1 MGCLPS
7 SGVLPADETRAG
19 GAGRDPKGGRTIVQT
34 ADRLKKIPPYLFMEL
49 RNKIAQARAA
59 GVDVISL
66 AIGDPVEPTPAPVID
81 ELARSAR
88 EPANHRYP
96 TDEEKGMFTFRQAV
110 AKWYAERYQ
119 VSVDPAT
126 EVLALIGSK
135 EGCHHFV
142 LARVNP
148 GEPVLM
154 TDPGYPA
161 YRASILMAGGE
172 PVNIPIRPENAYLPR
187 LADIPSDLARR
198 ASAMFLNYPNNP
210 TGATATVAFL
220 HELVEFARHYDIAVC
235 YDNPYVEIVFDGEKP
250 LSFLSVPGAKDVGV
264 ELNSLSKPFNMT
276 GWRLGMALGNRDLI
290 AAMSQV
296 KENTDSGVFSAIQF
310 AGIAALNRCGENI
323 GQMLGIYARRRQIMV
338 QALADVG
345 IIFKPNRGTFY
356 LWAPVPHGMS
366 SIEFATLLFEKAHIV
381 VAAGTAYG
389 QYGEG
394 FVRFSLTVPDARLQ
408 EAVERLRKA
417 LA

>member
-1 MGCLPS
+1 M
-7 SGVLPADETRAG
+7 R
-19 GAGRDPKGGRTIVQT
+19 T

-66 AIGDPVEPTPAPVID
+66 AIGDPVEPTPQPVIE
-81 ELARSAR
+81 ELARAAH

-96 TDEEKGMFTFRQAV
+96 TDEEKGMLAFRQAV

-119 VSVDPAT
+119 VALDPGT
-126 EVLALIGSK
+126 EVIALIGSK

-148 GEPVLM
+148 GEMVLM

-172 PVNIPIRPENAYLPR
+172 PVNVPIRAEDNYLPR
-187 LADIPSDLARR
+187 LTDIPTAVAKR
-198 ASAMFLNYPNNP
+198 ATAMFLNYPNNP
-210 TGATATVAFL
+210 TGATATSAFL
-220 HELVEFARHYDIAVC
+220 RELVEFARTFDIAVC
-235 YDNPYVEIVFDGEKP
+235 YDNPYIEVVFEGEKP
-250 LSFLSVPGAKDVGV
+250 LSFLSVPGARDVGV

-276 GWRLGMALGNRDLI
+276 GWRLGMAVGNKELI
-290 AAMSQV
+290 AAISQV
-296 KENTDSGVFSAIQF
+296 KENTDSGVFNAIQF
-310 AGIAALNRCGENI
+310 AGITALSRCSENI
-323 GQMLGIYARRRQIMV
+323 GRMLEIYARRRTRLLG
-338 QALADVG
+338 ALADVG
-345 IIFKPNRGTFY
+345 IRFAPPHGTFY
-356 LWAPVPHGMS
+356 LWVPTPKGLS
-366 SIEFATLLFEKAHIV
+366 SIEFATLLFEQAHVV

-394 FVRFSLTVPDARLQ
+394 YVRFSLTVSDDRLD
-408 EAVERLRKA
+408 EALQRVRKA
-417 LA
+417 LR

>member
-1 MGCLPS
+1 M
-7 SGVLPADETRAG
+7 R
-19 GAGRDPKGGRTIVQT
+19 T

-49 RNKIAQARAA
+49 RNKIANARAA

-66 AIGDPVEPTPAPVID
+66 AIGDPVEPTPVPVID
-81 ELARSAR
+81 ELARAAR
-88 EPANHRYP
+88 DPANHRYP
-96 TDEEKGMFTFRQAV
+96 TDEEKGMLAFRQAV

-119 VSVDPAT
+119 VAVDPAT

-148 GEPVLM
+148 GETVLM

-172 PVNIPIRPENAYLPR
+172 PVNVPIRAENGYLPK
-187 LADIPSDLARR
+187 LADIPTDVARR
-198 ASAMFLNYPNNP
+198 ATAMFLNYPNNP
-210 TGATATVAFL
+210 TGATATAAFL
-220 HELVEFARHYDIAVC
+220 HELVEFARQYDVAIC
-235 YDNPYVEIVFDGEKP
+235 YDNPYIEVVFDGEKP

-276 GWRLGMALGNRDLI
+276 GWRLGMAAGNKDLI
-290 AAMSQV
+290 AAISQV
-296 KENTDSGVFSAIQF
+296 KENTDSGVFNAIQF
-310 AGIAALNRCGENI
+310 AGIAALERCGENI
-323 GQMLGIYARRRQIMV
+323 GHMLHLYANRRQLV
-338 QALADVG
+338 LQTLAAVG
-345 IIFKPNRGTFY
+345 IRFQPNRGTFY
-356 LWAPVPHGMS
+356 LWVPTPKGMS
-366 SIEFATLLFEKAHIV
+366 SIDFATMLFEKAHIV

-394 FVRFSLTVPDARLQ
+394 FVRFSLTVADDRLR
-408 EAVERLRKA
+408 EAMDRLRKA
-417 LA
+417 LQ

>member
-1 MGCLPS
+1 M
-7 SGVLPADETRAG
+7 R
-19 GAGRDPKGGRTIVQT
+19 T

-81 ELARSAR
+81 ELARTAHD
-88 EPANHRYP
+88 PANHRYP
-96 TDEEKGMFTFRQAV
+96 TDEEKGMLAFRQAV
-110 AKWYAERYQ
+110 AQWYADRYG
-119 VSVDPAT
+119 VTVDPAT

-148 GEPVLM
+148 GETVLM

-172 PVNIPIRPENAYLPR
+172 PVNVPIRAENGYLPR
-187 LADIPSDLARR
+187 LGDIPTDVARR

-210 TGATATVAFL
+210 TGATATPAFL
-220 HELVEFARHYDIAVC
+220 RELVDFARQYDVAVC
-235 YDNPYVEIVFDGEKP
+235 YDNPYIEVVFDGEKP
-250 LSFLSVPGAKDVGV
+250 LSFLSIPGAKDVGV

-276 GWRLGMALGNRDLI
+276 GWRLGMALGNKDLV
-290 AAMSQV
+290 AAISQV
-296 KENTDSGVFSAIQF
+296 KENTDSGVFNAIQF
-310 AGIAALNRCGENI
+310 AGITALSRCAENI
-323 GQMLGIYARRRQIMV
+323 GHMLGIYAQRRTLVLQT
-338 QALADVG
+338 LADIG
-345 IIFKPNRGTFY
+345 IQYKPARGTFY
-356 LWAPVPHGMS
+356 LWVPTPKGMS
-366 SIEFATLLFEKAHIV
+366 SIEFATMLFEKAHIV

-394 FVRFSLTVPDARLQ
+394 FVRFSLTVTD
-408 EAVERLRKA
+408 ERLREAMARLRTA
-417 LA
+417 LS

>member
-1 MGCLPS
+1 M
-7 SGVLPADETRAG
+7 R
-19 GAGRDPKGGRTIVQT
+19 T

-49 RNKIAQARAA
+49 RNKIAKARTA

-66 AIGDPVEPTPAPVID
+66 AIGDPVEPTPGPVID
-81 ELARSAR
+81 ELARAAHD
-88 EPANHRYP
+88 PANHRYP
-96 TDEEKGMFTFRQAV
+96 TDEEKGMLAFRQAV
-110 AKWYAERYQ
+110 GKWYADRYQ

-148 GEPVLM
+148 GETVLM

-172 PVNIPIRPENAYLPR
+172 PVNVPIRAENGYLPR
-187 LADIPSDLARR
+187 LADIPTDTARR

-210 TGATATVAFL
+210 TGATATPAFL
-220 HELVEFARHYDIAVC
+220 RELVEFARQYDIAIC
-235 YDNPYVEIVFDGEKP
+235 YDNPYIEVVFDGEKP

-276 GWRLGMALGNRDLI
+276 GWRLGMAVGNKDLI
-290 AAMSQV
+290 AAISQV
-296 KENTDSGVFSAIQF
+296 KENTDSGVFNAIQF
-310 AGIAALNRCGENI
+310 AGITALTRCGENI
-323 GQMLGIYARRRQIMV
+323 GHMLGIYAQRRQLV
-338 QALADVG
+338 LQALAAVG
-345 IIFKPNRGTFY
+345 LDFRPSRGTFY
-356 LWAPVPHGMS
+356 LWVPTPKGMS
-366 SIEFATLLFEKAHIV
+366 SIEFATMLFEKAHIV

-394 FVRFSLTVPDARLQ
+394 FVRFALTVPDD
-408 EAVERLRKA
+408 RLREAMDRLRQA